1 MIVLWVVSDLLR
13 LDTLK
18 KHQKCKLIRKE
29 DVRQYQLLFWSCRQ
43 VANQRF
49 DYLVDWDPEALK
61 NSLLAGKPLIHAA
74 LDRDDEN
81 METFAMLLKAG
92 MKYLPEHLGLL
103 FRKNSLGTTACEFA
117 FEQQGKDETFKVIQE
132 RIPADSDYP
141 VLHHVITHTPHY
153 MDDFTLRYPSAIFLR
168 DENQHCLLH
177 AALSSGTHLNTDA
190 VFILRMRDYEIEEI
204 DPVTELYP
212 FAIAASAA
220 EIDLFTIFHLLRRNP
235 RRSSSKKRTSGK
247 AGTLGNESV
256 TKL

>member
-132 RIPADSDYP
+132 RIIP
-141 VLHHVITHTPHY
+141 I
-153 MDDFTLRYPSAIFLR
+153 I
-168 DENQHCLLH
+168 
-177 AALSSGTHLNTDA
+177 LSSIMSSRTRLITWM
-190 VFILRMRDYEIEEI
+190 ILHCDIRLLYSYEMKTST
-204 DPVTELYP
+204 V
-212 FAIAASAA
+212 S
-220 EIDLFTIFHLLRRNP
+220 FTRP
-235 RRSSSKKRTSGK
+235 
-247 AGTLGNESV
+247 
-256 TKL
+256 